1 MKTKKLVLS
10 AMLISIGTVLSVLQP
25 FSLPFGGG
33 VTIAS
38 MTPICIIAYMYGT
51 RHGLFCGAIYAVLQM
66 LLGAKTIS
74 AFFLP
79 GDSQMTLFAAI
90 GVCLLDYVV
99 AYTVLG
105 FAGVFKGKTKS
116 TSLCVCAGTVFATC
130 LRYIVHIVSGAIFF
144 GSWAEWFF
152 TQDGFYAIGQK
163 IINVFSGSALAVV
176 YSVFYNGLYM
186 IPEIVITAVLTPIVY
201 KCLEKAKMV

>member
-1 MKTKKLVLS
+1 MKTKKLEVS
-10 AMLISIGTVLSVLQP
+10 AMLISIATVLSIIQP

-38 MTPICIIAYMYGT
+38 MMPICIIAYMYGT
-51 RHGLFCGAIYAVLQM
+51 KHGLFCGLIYAVLQM
-66 LLGAKTIS
+66 LLGAKTVS
-74 AFFLP
+74 SFFLP
-79 GDSQMTLFAAI
+79 GDSQMSLFAAI
-90 GVCLLDYVV
+90 GVCFLDYIA

-105 FAGVFKGKTKS
+105 FAGIFKNKIKNTALS
-116 TSLCVCAGTVFATC
+116 ICIGTVFATC

-152 TQDGFYAIGQK
+152 TQEGFYSIGST
-163 IINVFSGSALAVV
+163 IMNVFSGGTLALV

-186 IPEIVITAVLTPIVY
+186 IPEIIITAIVTPVIY
-201 KCLEKAKMV
+201 KCLEKSKMV

>member
-10 AMLISIGTVLSVLQP
+10 AMLISIGTVLSVIQP
-25 FSLPFGGG
+25 LALPFGGG
-33 VTIAS
+33 ITIAS
-38 MTPICIIAYMYGT
+38 MMPVCIIAYMYGT
-51 RHGLFCGAIYAVLQM
+51 KQGLFCGAVYAVLQM
-66 LLGAKTIS
+66 LLGAKTVAS
-74 AFFLP
+74 FFLP

-105 FAGVFKGKTKS
+105 FAGVFKGKIKS
-116 TSLCVCAGTVFATC
+116 TPLAVCLGAVFATC

-152 TQDGFYAIGQK
+152 TQEGFYAIGEK
-163 IINVFSGSALAVV
+163 IMNVFSGGALALV

-186 IPEIVITAVLTPIVY
+186 IPEIVITAVLTPVVY